1 MSSPLSRRRA
11 ISVAVMAFAAGAVWL
26 GCGQDAGELMAP
38 TDALL
43 SQRLAIRTAIAVQ
56 DRHTPELIKIPGVVG
71 TATALGAD
79 GQPVMRIF
87 TERSGIAELPAR
99 LEGLPVEVKVTG
111 LVMARTDPT
120 DRLPRPVPTGVS
132 TGHPN
137 ITAGTIGARVRDAL
151 GNVYAL
157 SNNHVYADQNR
168 ANLGDPVLQP
178 GIVDGGQYPADQI
191 GVLDSYVPIDFS
203 LSGYNLMDAAIALS
217 SVTDLDNSTP
227 TDDGYGIPSST
238 IYGDAN
244 GDGYFDNTA
253 DLLGLEVKK
262 YGRTTKLTQG
272 VVTEVNVFVE
282 VCYEAILNL
291 FCIKSAYM
299 YDQLGI
305 SPGTFSGGGDS
316 GSLIVSLDAQNLPVG
331 LLFAGGSDRTFANRI
346 DLVLKEFGVFIDGS
360 APTEVVDVAVT
371 SVDAPGSVDRGDMVG
386 VDVTVRNVGTED
398 VGGFDVTLTDLT
410 DGSPVLTKTIGGLT
424 AGTSTTL
431 NYQWDTTGESTG
443 DHVLEARHALTGDE
457 NVSNDAGTTTVTINE
472 PTVPTPAPAVLGCNP
487 ESGSRK
493 QKLTVS
499 IFGADFQD
507 GATVSFGAG
516 IGVRGVT
523 FVGPDQL
530 DANLRIGTR
539 AAPGPRDVT
548 VTNPDGQS
556 GTDTACFTVN

>member
-11 ISVAVMAFAAGAVWL
+11 ISVAVLAFAAGAVWL
-26 GCGQDAGELMAP
+26 GCGRDAGEIMAP
-38 TDALL
+38 TDAVL
-43 SQRLAIRTAIAVQ
+43 SQRLAIQTAIAVQ

-79 GQPVMRIF
+79 GQPVVRIF
-87 TERSGIAELPAR
+87 TERPGLTGLPAK
-99 LEGLPVEVKVTG
+99 LDGLPVEVQVTG

-120 DRLPRPVPTGVS
+120 ARFPRPVPTGVS

-178 GIVDGGQYPADQI
+178 GTIDGGQYPGDQI

-203 LSGYNLMDAAIALS
+203 FSGYNLMDAAIALS
-217 SVTDLDNSTP
+217 SEADLGNSTP
-227 TDDGYGIPSST
+227 ADGYGIPNST
-238 IYGDAN
+238 IYGDGN
-244 GDGYFDNTA
+244 GDGYFDSTA
-253 DLLGLEVKK
+253 DLLGLPVQK
-262 YGRTTKLTQG
+262 YGRTTLLTQG
-272 VVTEVNVFVE
+272 TVTEVNVFVE
-282 VCYEAILNL
+282 VCYEAIFN

-316 GSLIVSLDAQNLPVG
+316 GSLIVTDDAQNNPVG

-346 DLVLKEFGVFIDGS
+346 DLVLREFGVFVDGS
-360 APTEVVDVAVT
+360 AATEIVDVAVT
-371 SVDAPGSVDRGDMVG
+371 GVDAPSSVDGGDV
-386 VDVTVRNVGTED
+386 VDVSVTVRNVGSEE

-410 DGSPVLTKTIGGLT
+410 DGSPVLTQAIVGLT
-424 AGTSTTL
+424 AGAYTTL
-431 NYQWDTTGESTG
+431 TYEWETAGASYG
-443 DHVLEARHALTGDE
+443 DHLLEARHALTGDE
-457 NVSNDAGTTTVTINE
+457 NPSNDAATTTVTVNE
-472 PTVPTPAPAVLGCNP
+472 PTVPTPAPSVLGCDPN
-487 ESGSRK
+487 SGSRK

-507 GATVSFGAG
+507 GASVSFGAG
-516 IGVRGVT
+516 IAVRGVT
-523 FVGPDQL
+523 FVGPGQL
-530 DANLRIGTR
+530 DANLRIGPR
-539 AAPGPRDVT
+539 AARGVRDVT

-556 GTDTACFTVN
+556 GTGTACFTVN

>member
-11 ISVAVMAFAAGAVWL
+11 ISVAVLAFAAGAVWL
-26 GCGQDAGELMAP
+26 GCGRDAGEIMAP
-38 TDALL
+38 TDAVL
-43 SQRLAIRTAIAVQ
+43 SQRLAIQTAIAVQ

-79 GQPVMRIF
+79 GQPVVRIF
-87 TERSGIAELPAR
+87 TERPGLTGLPAK
-99 LEGLPVEVKVTG
+99 LDGLPVEVQVTG

-120 DRLPRPVPTGVS
+120 ARFPRPVPTGVS

-178 GIVDGGQYPADQI
+178 GTIDGGQYPGDQI

-203 LSGYNLMDAAIALS
+203 FSGYNLMDAAIALS
-217 SVTDLDNSTP
+217 SEADLGNSTP
-227 TDDGYGIPSST
+227 ADGYGIPNST
-238 IYGDAN
+238 IYGDGN
-244 GDGYFDNTA
+244 GDGYFDSTA
-253 DLLGLEVKK
+253 DLLGLPVQK
-262 YGRTTKLTQG
+262 YGRTTMLTQG
-272 VVTEVNVFVE
+272 TVTEVNVFVE
-282 VCYEAILNL
+282 VCYEAIFN

-316 GSLIVSLDAQNLPVG
+316 GSLIVTDDAQNNPVG

-346 DLVLKEFGVFIDGS
+346 DLVLREFGVFVDGS
-360 APTEVVDVAVT
+360 AATEIVDVAVT
-371 SVDAPGSVDRGDMVG
+371 GVDAPNSVDGGDV
-386 VDVTVRNVGTED
+386 VDVSVTVRNVGSEE

-410 DGSPVLTKTIGGLT
+410 DGSPVLTQAIVGLT
-424 AGTSTTL
+424 AGAYTTL
-431 NYQWDTTGESTG
+431 TYEWETADASYG
-443 DHVLEARHALTGDE
+443 DHLLEARHTLTDE
-457 NVSNDAGTTTVTINE
+457 NAANDAATTTVTVNE
-472 PTVPTPAPAVLGCNP
+472 PTVPTPAPTVLGCNP
-487 ESGSRK
+487 NSGSRK

-507 GATVSFGAG
+507 GASVSFGAG
-516 IGVRGVT
+516 IAVRGVT
-523 FVGPDQL
+523 FVGPDRL
-530 DANLRIGTR
+530 DANLRIGPR
-539 AAPGPRDVT
+539 AARGARDVT

-556 GTDTACFTVN
+556 GTGTACFTVN

>member
-1 MSSPLSRRRA
+1 MSSSLSSRRA
-11 ISVAVMAFAAGAVWL
+11 ISVAVIAFVAGAVWL
-26 GCGQDAGELMAP
+26 GCGRDAGELMAP
-38 TDALL
+38 ADAVL
-43 SQRLAIRTAIAVQ
+43 SQRLAIQTAIAVQ

-79 GQPVMRIF
+79 GQPVVRIF
-87 TERSGIAELPAR
+87 TERPGVAGLPAR
-99 LEGLPVEVKVTG
+99 LDGLPVEVQVTG

-120 DRLPRPVPTGVS
+120 ARFPRPVPTGVS

-168 ANLGDPVLQP
+168 AYLGDPVLQP
-178 GIVDGGQYPADQI
+178 GPFDEGQYPGDQI

-203 LSGYNLMDAAIALS
+203 FSGYNLMDAAIALS
-217 SVTDLDNSTP
+217 STADLGNSTP
-227 TDDGYGIPSST
+227 ADGYGTPNST
-238 IYGDAN
+238 IYGDGN
-244 GDGYFDNTA
+244 GDGYFDSTA
-253 DLLGLEVKK
+253 DLLGLPVQK

-282 VCYEAILNL
+282 VCYEAIFNI

-360 APTEVVDVAVT
+360 APTPIVDVAVT
-371 SVDAPGSVDRGDMVG
+371 SVDAPGSADRGDLVG

-398 VGGFDVTLTDLT
+398 VGGFDVTLTDT
-410 DGSPVLTKTIGGLT
+410 NDGSPVLTQAVGGLT

-431 NYQWDTTGESTG
+431 NYEWDTTDEDPG
-443 DHVLEARHALTGDE
+443 DHVLEARHMLTGDE
-457 NVSNDAGTTTVTINE
+457 NASNDAATTVVTINE
-472 PTVPTPAPAVLGCNP
+472 PTVPTPAPSVLSCDPN
-487 ESGSRK
+487 SGSRK

-507 GATVSFGAG
+507 GASVSFGAG
-516 IGVRGVT
+516 IAVRGVT
-523 FVGPDQL
+523 FVGPGQL
-530 DANLRIGTR
+530 DANLRIGPR
-539 AAPGPRDVT
+539 AAPGTRDVT

-556 GTDTACFTVN
+556 GTGTACFTVN

>member
-1 MSSPLSRRRA
+1 MSSPLSRRRT
-11 ISVAVMAFAAGAVWL
+11 ISVAVIALALGAVWL
-26 GCGQDAGELMAP
+26 GCGRDAGELMAP
-38 TDALL
+38 TDAAL
-43 SQRLAIRTAIAVQ
+43 SQRLAIQTAIAVQ
-56 DRHTPELIKIPGVVG
+56 DRHTPELMKIPGVVG
-71 TATALGAD
+71 TATGLGAD
-79 GQPVMRIF
+79 GQPVVRVF
-87 TERSGIAELPAR
+87 TETPGLAELPAR
-99 LEGLPVEVKVTG
+99 LDGLPVEVKVIG

-120 DRLPRPVPTGVS
+120 DRFPRPVPTGVS

-168 ANLGDPVLQP
+168 AYLGDPVLQP
-178 GIVDGGQYPADQI
+178 GPFDDGQYPGDEF

-203 LSGYNLMDAAIALS
+203 FSGYNLMDAAIALS
-217 SVTDLDNSTP
+217 STAELGNSTP
-227 TDDGYGIPSST
+227 ADGYGIPNST

-244 GDGYFDNTA
+244 GDGYFDSTA
-253 DLLGLEVKK
+253 ELLGLPVQK
-262 YGRTTKLTQG
+262 YGRTTLLTQG
-272 VVTEVNVFVE
+272 TVTEVNVFVE
-282 VCYEAILNL
+282 VCYEAIFN

-316 GSLIVSLDAQNLPVG
+316 GSLIVSQDGLSSPVG

-360 APTEVVDVAVT
+360 APTPIVDVAVT
-371 SVDAPGSVDRGDMVG
+371 SVDAPSSVEQGET
-386 VDVTVRNVGTED
+386 VDVNVTVRNVGTEE

-410 DGSPVLTKTIGGLT
+410 AGSPGLTQAIVGLT
-424 AGTSTTL
+424 AGADTTL
-431 NYQWDTTGESTG
+431 TYQWDATDESLG

-457 NVSNDAGTTTVTINE
+457 NPSNDAATTTVTVDE
-472 PTVPTPAPAVLGCNP
+472 PTVPTPAPTVLSCNP

-507 GATVSFGAG
+507 GASVSFGAG
-516 IGVRGVT
+516 IAVRGVT

-530 DANLRIGTR
+530 DANLRIGPR
-539 AAPGPRDVT
+539 AARGPRDVT

-556 GTDTACFTVN
+556 GTATACFTVN